1 MFGFW
6 ILGHEVLGTGGVQ
19 MLGTRSAGGAE
30 FCVLCA
36 LSARCAGSWV
46 LEALGSEC

>member
-1 MFGFW
+1 M
-6 ILGHEVLGTGGVQ
+6 LGTGGAQV
-19 MLGTRSAGGAE
+19 LGLRSAGGAE

-46 LEALGSEC
+46 LEVPGSEC